1 MRLFISVC
9 SPKLRFEL
17 FNVKMSHIHNVS
29 VPVLQFTALLALL
42 RLLLSSYLVCLETAL
57 GEPNESFRVASTY
70 LPLNNV
76 CRALF
81 VPAQRLPHKQWKDS
95 SLMDSKQTKC

>member
-29 VPVLQFTALLALL
+29 VPVLQFTALLALF
-42 RLLLSSYLVCLETAL
+42 RLLLSSYIVFLETAL
-57 GEPNESFRVASTY
+57 GEPDESLRVASTY
-70 LPLNNV
+70 LPLNV
-76 CRALF
+76 CRAVF
-81 VPAQRLPHKQWKDS
+81 VPALRLPHKQWKDS
-95 SLMDSKQTKC
+95 SLMDSAD